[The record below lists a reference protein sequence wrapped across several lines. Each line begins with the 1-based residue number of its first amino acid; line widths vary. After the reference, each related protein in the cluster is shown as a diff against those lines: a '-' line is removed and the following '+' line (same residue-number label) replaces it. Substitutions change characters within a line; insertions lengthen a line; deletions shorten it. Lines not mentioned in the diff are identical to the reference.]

1 MKAKYIITLSLVISL
16 VVGVFFIEPP
26 IAYLFFNS
34 KGDCSS
40 RSLFMY
46 SAIYQNKTEK
56 DVVLFGSSKTMCGIN
71 DSLLNQIGK
80 ERILNLGYCRFGR
93 NLDMFFIKEYCKT
106 HHPKK
111 IVLEVRQIES
121 GETHPLTPF
130 LMPLNA
136 FSFNQ
141 NIIEDLYNKW
151 LCNLKYSRNK
161 IFAKTKLASFPQL
174 NQYGYWQRN
183 TTAHLPDLLKEFYLW
198 HIVQNALGM
207 LGGLF
212 LCFIAYKIIK
222 LTGDE
227 ESNYMTD
234 CEIFG
239 KHIGFGTILISG
251 FFSIGGIVFI
261 MTSIYGLVF
270 IIVAPKL
277 YLIEYFI
284 R

>member
-1 MKAKYIITLSLVISL
+1 MKKVILLIVLAFSLSTNAQ
-16 VVGVFFIEPP
+16 E
-26 IAYLFFNS
+26 
-34 KGDCSS
+34 
-40 RSLFMY
+40 
-46 SAIYQNKTEK
+46 KTN
-56 DVVLFGSSKTMCGIN
+56 LSKTDDALSKAVEKGIE
-71 DSLLNQIGK
+71 LA
-80 ERILNLGYCRFGR
+80 E
-93 NLDMFFIKEYCKT
+93 KT
-106 HHPKK
+106 GNF
-111 IVLEVRQIES
+111 VIEQ
-121 GETHPLTPF
+121 
-130 LMPLNA
+130 A
-136 FSFNQ
+136 
-141 NIIEDLYNKW
+141 
-151 LCNLKYSRNK
+151 
-161 IFAKTKLASFPQL
+161 
-174 NQYGYWQRN
+174 
-183 TTAHLPDLLKEFYLW
+183 PDLLKEFYIW

-222 LTGDE
+222 LTGDD